1 MMPFRFDAA
10 YARRAIVDP
19 DGAIWPVNSF
29 SDADEL
35 NSLMEAA
42 VDARVIASGE
52 VGAYIHIYPLSI
64 CEPDPVL
71 AVSRVRGPSLLGY
84 SLKLREWDGETPLEF
99 TLRLLEE
106 VAGAASALIGDS
118 EAGR

>member
-1 MMPFRFDAA
+1 MDLFRFDSDKARAA
-10 YARRAIVDP
+10 IYDP

-35 NSLMEAA
+35 NRLMEAA
-42 VDARVIASGE
+42 VDARVIAPGE

-71 AVSRVRGPSLLGY
+71 AVSRVRGPSLLGH
-84 SLKLREWDGETPLEF
+84 SLKLRDWDGETPLEF
-99 TLRLLEE
+99 TLRLLKEI
-106 VAGAASALIGDS
+106 AGAANALIGDS